1 MSNDNRYYLSKRV
14 SIISLLI
21 NILLTILKVL
31 IGFAYS
37 SRALIADGIHSLSDM
52 ASTIVILIS
61 IKFSHSPADEEHP
74 YGHGKAEAIGTSI
87 LAIILIITGILLIR
101 DAVISIYSGK
111 ISIPGRPALWMA
123 LISIFVKEWLYRYTI
138 KTGQEIKS
146 KGLIADA
153 HHHRSDALSSIAAL
167 IGVVGARLGYLFFD
181 PLAGL
186 VVALF
191 IARIGF
197 TILRDAINELMDG
210 VPDNKK
216 IGKFKEITRNV
227 EGVIEVGD
235 IKLRSYG
242 PQIFIDLSVVV
253 EDRLS
258 VVEGHQVATD
268 VKSRIMSADDSV
280 AEVMVHIDPEKVYQ
294 NEGNR

>member
-31 IGFAYS
+31 IGFVYS